1 MKRKIITSQPCTS
14 SPQSSSLYR
23 AKQNKIIPFGV
34 STVSRLETHLCRI
47 PASGRFP
54 LLNVVEKLQLWSS
67 SSPSGTSKA
76 LNVKSF
82 RTCLHTVGRC
92 WELPHNKHQTTSSKS
107 SAQWPTAWS
116 EEACSPCWAP
126 SHDLGVRPTLL
137 DMVLAKRHQ
146 SGKVLSRANVS
157 QTLKTKGRFR
167 FAEKQPVWDDRSVLG
182 NSQVFI
188 IDKLSSINVFENFK

>member
-1 MKRKIITSQPCTS
+1 M
-14 SPQSSSLYR
+14 SPYLFLFDKKSEAKNNYVSALYILPTVFLTLQSKP
-23 AKQNKIIPFGV
+23 KQNHPLWCVNGFKTRDTLMSYSCLWKVP
-34 STVSRLETHLCRI
+34 TV
-47 PASGRFP
+47 
-54 LLNVVEKLQLWSS
+54 NVVEKLQLWSS

-76 LNVKSF
+76 LNLKSF

-92 WELPHNKHQTTSSKS
+92 WELPRNKHQTTSSKS

-137 DMVLAKRHQ
+137 DTVLAKHHQ

-167 FAEKQPVWDDRSVLG
+167 FAKKQPV
-182 NSQVFI
+182 
-188 IDKLSSINVFENFK
+188 